1 MICYS
6 FLFVVVQPLLTSAVS
21 PYLSRSV
28 ALSPGSSKKTK
39 KKRPSPTFSE
49 MNKKNFE
56 LVKRIAK
63 ENKKKMKHT

>member
-1 MICYS
+1 MICFFVS
-6 FLFVVVQPLLTSAVS
+6 FIVVQPLSTSDVS
-21 PYLSRSV
+21 PYWSRSV
-28 ALSPGSSKKTK
+28 ALSPESSKKTK

-63 ENKKKMKHT
+63 ENKKKM